1 MVTAWPCGTSTLPPL
16 FHAPDVAFGVRVPC
30 SSLWPAAM
38 TGTLALMALV
48 EQFLTLMLMAGASAD
63 ANVRAVAAS
72 NLAWAS
78 PSR

>member
-1 MVTAWPCGTSTLPPL
+1 
-16 FHAPDVAFGVRVPC
+16 
-30 SSLWPAAM
+30 M